1 MVDLALEKAAAIRAQ
16 SDVRRIAGELR
27 AERDRVS
34 GRVRTLV
41 TSGWSGVAAD
51 QYADGWDDWHSG
63 ADELLRA
70 LDTIGDLMGAVRQA
84 IEETDDASA
93 SATQLLVSR
102 LGEVP

>member
-1 MVDLALEKAAAIRAQ
+1 VVDLALDKAAAVRAQ
-16 SDVRRIAGELR
+16 SDVLRIADELR
-27 AERDRVS
+27 TERDRVS

-41 TSGWSGVAAD
+41 TSGWTGVAAD
-51 QYADGWDDWHSG
+51 QYSAGWEEWHAG

-70 LDTIGDLMGAVRQA
+70 LGTIGELMGAVRET
-84 IEETDDASA
+84 IEETDAGSA